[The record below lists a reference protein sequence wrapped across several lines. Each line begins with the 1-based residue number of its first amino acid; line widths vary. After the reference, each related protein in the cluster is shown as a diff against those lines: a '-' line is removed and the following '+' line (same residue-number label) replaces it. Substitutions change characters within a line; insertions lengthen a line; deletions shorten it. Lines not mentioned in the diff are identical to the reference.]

1 LKIIN
6 DQGEIKNIKITEINK
21 KFERDR
27 KANTIDSQRNT
38 LYPDNVVKL
47 IGGKYKSRK
56 GVIKYIYKNIL
67 FLWDREFI
75 QSNGIFV
82 ENTSNSLILGDEHM
96 KQNEAGPVASMNRR
110 IKDSIVGKEV
120 LIIKGEWKGYRG
132 RVCRADDK

>member
-96 KQNEAGPVASMNRR
+96 K
-110 IKDSIVGKEV
+110 
-120 LIIKGEWKGYRG
+120 
-132 RVCRADDK
+132 